1 MTMKLKHVLIWVA
14 LLLLTPAWASLSV
27 KVDEPKLTGSKAV
40 IKLTM
45 ISTFTNKIESARAVA
60 FLLDD
65 KGKAVGQS
73 AQWVIGGSKDRPA
86 LEPNKETPYFFVVP
100 LDNSPPT
107 SGTNS
112 LKAKVTFLRVIL
124 EGGKQIDAAKE
135 VSVTQVKN

>member
-1 MTMKLKHVLIWVA
+1 MKLRSALICVVL
-14 LLLLTPAWASLSV
+14 LSLNSAWAALSV
-27 KVDEPKLTGSKAV
+27 KLDEPKLTGSKAV

-45 ISTFTNKIESARAVA
+45 TSTFTNKIESARAVA

-65 KGKAVGQS
+65 KGKVLGQS
-73 AQWVIGGSKDRPA
+73 AQWVIGGSKDRTA
-86 LEPNKETPYFFVVP
+86 LEPNKETHYFFVVP
-100 LDNSPPT
+100 LDNSSPS

-124 EGGKQIDAAKE
+124 EGGKQVDAAKE

>member
-1 MTMKLKHVLIWVA
+1 MKSIHILACLVLSTVN
-14 LLLLTPAWASLSV
+14 TAWASLTV

-45 ISTFTNKIESARAVA
+45 TSTFTNKIESARAVA

-65 KGKAVGQS
+65 NGKAVGQS

-86 LEPNKETPYFFVVP
+86 LEANKETPYFFVVP
-100 LDNSPPT
+100 LDNSSPS

-112 LKAKVTFLRVIL
+112 IKAKVTFLRVIL
-124 EGGKQIDAAKE
+124 EGGKQVDAAKE
-135 VSVTQVKN
+135 VRVTQVKN